1 MHGKVSKAEGVVA
14 SGKTT
19 THIAELGGMGGGA
32 PTATASAPS
41 TAAAAPSR
49 SQVAAAT
56 APSSS
61 VAAATASSSA
71 AAAPSAGAPGAVQ
84 ESPSAILAQINS
96 KMDLI
101 LKIGKEQ
108 TNLKERQM
116 TAMKSAA
123 SSNSGGADM
132 SSIIA
137 A

>member
-1 MHGKVSKAEGVVA
+1 
-14 SGKTT
+14 
-19 THIAELGGMGGGA
+19 
-32 PTATASAPS
+32 
-41 TAAAAPSR
+41 
-49 SQVAAAT
+49 
-56 APSSS
+56 
-61 VAAATASSSA
+61 
-71 AAAPSAGAPGAVQ
+71 
-84 ESPSAILAQINS
+84 
-96 KMDLI
+96 MDLI